1 MSLTGILYPK
11 MIVNI
16 TTTLDEVLLQ
26 HAVVLKDQPEQD
38 THFVRAVRTGKRV
51 FTNAGKHWLFQI
63 KIYLYKYANA
73 ETKYLELKGY
83 EGTKVY
89 LHRHADGE
97 MIYDTYN
104 NAGAFILS
112 SVAEEYTDEKNKYD
126 VVILTFKSLNYIQA
140 VIVPVPEGSFYYMN
154 DTNDTPQGSI
164 GAGITGSGFG
174 NIYEMSNI
182 GTDVKS
188 FDGDLGL
195 QVVLTVNGFKAQ
207 LCNAGGPY
215 YGTLKFDA
223 HDVNIFSGFVDTT
236 AIVAF
241 KRTTADENLHFIFNH
256 YSTNYAQ
263 WILLFFLNGANLGKL
278 DARMS
283 SGGTYGG
290 TNEMNCIT
298 ANRYDDNEWHI
309 AAVVFKQTEKKV
321 FLYTET
327 GEAIEATNSNY
338 ASGNLA
344 TNIAD
349 NPQLGYWKN
358 PGYVSQS
365 YFGNTE
371 TYPAIGDVL
380 FFNGALTKGQINNQ
394 AHWVANR
401 LGITWNNIL

>member
-140 VIVPVPEGSFYYMN
+140 VIIPLPEGAVYYMN
-154 DTNDTPQGSI
+154 TLTDTPQGSSTSGVNI
-164 GAGITGSGFG
+164 SGKLHDMNNIPTDPPNYNESVPKTLRSGSVPV
-174 NIYEMSNI
+174 Y
-182 GTDVKS
+182 V
-188 FDGDLGL
+188 
-195 QVVLTVNGFKAQ
+195 TVNGYKVWSADNNITMNTAWNVEGDILTGLTDLTFMISFRHAPIDNYYEAHH
-207 LCNAGGPY
+207 LMFHYTAGSAHSIGLRLVK
-215 YGTLKFDA
+215 GTGKVYA
-223 HDVNIFSGFVDTT
+223 HMDSTT
-236 AIVAF
+236 V
-241 KRTTADENLHFIFNH
+241 E
-256 YSTNYAQ
+256 ST
-263 WILLFFLNGANLGKL
+263 L
-278 DARMS
+278 
-283 SGGTYGG
+283 
-290 TNEMNCIT
+290 
-298 ANRYDDNEWHI
+298 RYDDSEIHI
-309 AAVVFKQTEKKV
+309 AVVVYSQSTKTLKL
-321 FLYTET
+321 FLEDGTSFT
-327 GEAIEATNSNY
+327 NVDSGFASFSLSTDIEAQPTIGARSTS
-338 ASGNLA
+338 ASAHYGIFGLEE
-344 TNIAD
+344 
-349 NPQLGYWKN
+349 L
-358 PGYVSQS
+358 PG
-365 YFGNTE
+365 TE
-371 TYPAIGDVL
+371 IDPIIGDIL
-380 FFNGALTKGQINNQ
+380 FFNGALMTSQINSRAN
-394 AHWVANR
+394 WMANR